1 MVHRPQSYLVL
12 ITTLLAIHPE
22 RVDAEPTVQGTTV
35 TVPMRDGILLSTDI
49 YRDPHV
55 DKSPVIITR
64 TPYNKQGMKSAAERF
79 VAAGYA
85 FVAQDCR
92 GRFESEGV
100 FVPYNNEGQDGY
112 DAIEWLVR
120 QPWCNGRVGMWGSSY
135 VGATQWQAA
144 VEQPP
149 GLVSILPVATW
160 SSFYRNLYLGGA
172 VRLSLIAGWAR
183 NHSVRPAGITPA
195 ADWDATLMHLP
206 LSEVD
211 SKMGWSIP
219 WLKGMLTH
227 PRPDG
232 FWKRLELS
240 DQVIHLQLPMQHVV
254 GYYDFFSRETVGSFE
269 RMRKQASHP
278 EIRNQQQLIL
288 GPWDH
293 GTIGKSKVGEV
304 DFGPHAQWDNY
315 AANVKWFDR
324 YLKQDAAALA
334 TPFSPVRYF
343 SMGDNAWHTAQTW
356 PPNGFRQTTF
366 FLHSGGNANTLHGD
380 GTLNRKPPT
389 TQERSD
395 RFIADPANPTPA
407 CPVTDARPRHRPTW
421 APVNQQKTEERED
434 VLVYTSEPLLKPLV
448 FAGNIKAQLHVSAD
462 TPDAD
467 WVVKLVDVFPNGFA
481 QNLAVGLLR
490 GRFRDSELT
499 TTPLTPGKIYEITVD
514 LGPVAAQIAPG
525 HRMRV
530 DISGAYFPLFDRN
543 PNTGEGPFGQ
553 RTMLSTE
560 YVFHR
565 SGAASRLILPI
576 KTIDTSTPP

>member
-12 ITTLLAIHPE
+12 ITTLLAIHPG
-22 RVDAEPTVQGTTV
+22 RVDAKPTVQGTTV

-49 YRDPHV
+49 YRDPQV
-55 DKSPVIITR
+55 EKSPVIITR

-79 VAAGYA
+79 VAAGYT

-100 FVPYNNEGQDGY
+100 FIPYNNEGQDGY

-183 NHSVRPAGITPA
+183 NHSVRPAGITPP

-211 SKMGWSIP
+211 SKMGWSTP

-240 DQVIHLQLPMQHVV
+240 DQVIQLQLPMQHVV

-269 RMRKQASHP
+269 RMRKQARHP
-278 EIRNQQQLIL
+278 GTRNQQQLIL

-293 GTIGKSKVGEV
+293 GTIGQSKVGEV
-304 DFGPHAQWDNY
+304 DFGSHAQWDKY

-334 TPFSPVRYF
+334 TPFDPVRYF
-343 SMGDNAWHTAQTW
+343 SMGDNTWHTAQTW
-356 PPNGFRQTTF
+356 PPNGFRQTNF

-380 GTLNRKPPT
+380 GTLNRKAPT

-448 FAGNIKAQLHVSAD
+448 FAGNIKALLYVSAD

-490 GRFRDSELT
+490 GRFRDSELK
-499 TTPLTPGKIYEITVD
+499 TTPLTPGQIYEITVD
-514 LGPVAAQIAPG
+514 LGPVAAQISPG

-565 SGAASRLILPI
+565 SGAASRIILPI
-576 KTIDTSTPP
+576 KPIDTSTPP

>member
-1 MVHRPQSYLVL
+1 MVHHFQSALVL
-12 ITTLLAIHPE
+12 VTTLFALRAGW
-22 RVDAEPTVQGTTV
+22 VDAKPTVERTTV
-35 TVPMRDGILLSTDI
+35 TVAMRDGILLSTDI

-55 DKSPVIITR
+55 EKSPAIITR
-64 TPYNKQGMKSAAERF
+64 TPYNKQGMQSAAEHC

-172 VRLSLIAGWAR
+172 LRLSLIAGWAR
-183 NHSVRPAGITPA
+183 NHSVRPAGIEPF

-227 PRPDG
+227 PHPDG
-232 FWKRLELS
+232 FWKRFELS
-240 DQVIHLQLPMQHVV
+240 EQVTQLKLPMQHVV
-254 GYYDFFSRETVGSFE
+254 GYYDFFSRETVGNFE
-269 RMRKQASHP
+269 RMQKQARDP
-278 EIRNQQQLIL
+278 ETREQQQLIL

-293 GTIGKSKVGEV
+293 GTIGQSKVGEV
-304 DFGPHAQWDNY
+304 DFGPHAQWDHY
-315 AANVKWFDR
+315 AANIAWFDR

-334 TPFSPVRYF
+334 TPFDPVRYF

-356 PPNGFRQTTF
+356 PPNGFRQTNF

-448 FAGNIKAQLHVSAD
+448 FAGNIKAQLYVSAD

-490 GRFRDSELT
+490 GRFRDSELK
-499 TTPLTPGKIYEITVD
+499 TTPLTPGTIYEIAVD

-565 SGAASRLILPI
+565 SGAASRIMLPI
-576 KTIDTSTPP
+576 KTSDQSTPP